1 MSEAGSRSA
10 EFVAGIKA
18 ELPLLLGVTPFGV
31 AYGVNAIE
39 LGLSP
44 WLAQGMSVIVFG
56 GLSQLVGAQQMAAEV
71 PGLIIVFTALLV
83 NSRHSLY
90 SAAIAP
96 RVEGLSARWRWL
108 LAYLLTDEGYVAG
121 AERYTREDPSPNKHW
136 FLLGALVALW
146 VVWQVATAV
155 GVFLGRAVPDSW
167 SLGFTLPLTFIAI
180 VVPTLRERPAIAAA
194 LVAGTLATIGFRW
207 QYGLNVLI
215 PALAGLGAALAVRRR
230 SGAHIETEPSA

>member
-1 MSEAGSRSA
+1 MLEARSRSA
-10 EFVAGIKA
+10 EFWAGVRA

-44 WLAQGMSVIVFG
+44 GLAQAMSVIVFG

-83 NSRHSLY
+83 NSRHGLY

-96 RVEGLSARWRWL
+96 HVEQLSARWRWL
-108 LAYLLTDEGYVAG
+108 LAYLLTDEGYVVG
-121 AERYTREDPSPNKHW
+121 ATRYEEHDASPHKHW

-146 VVWQVATAV
+146 VVWQISTAV
-155 GVFLGRAVPDSW
+155 GVFLGRAVPESW

-180 VVPTLRERPAIAAA
+180 VVPALKDRPSIAAA
-194 LVAGTLATIGFRW
+194 VVAGVLATAGFRW
-207 QYGLNVLI
+207 EYGLNVLV
-215 PALAGLGAALAVRRR
+215 PAVAGLGAALVVSRAFVAARE
-230 SGAHIETEPSA
+230 AEAA